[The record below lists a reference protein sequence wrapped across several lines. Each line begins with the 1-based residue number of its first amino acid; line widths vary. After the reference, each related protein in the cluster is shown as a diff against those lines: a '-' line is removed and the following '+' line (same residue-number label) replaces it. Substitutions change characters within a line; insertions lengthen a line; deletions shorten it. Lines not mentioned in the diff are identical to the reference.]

1 MLRDYKEWVCRLLGQ
16 EFGGNQD
23 VARMVGLGLESPPG
37 SDLHIGL
44 RRCDSQKSESFVS
57 ASQQARKNVERLSAL
72 DKATCTTA
80 HSGARSDP
88 NLSHLRSEPKLQ
100 EFASSCED
108 KCQRLSKSLRRSKQ
122 DGM

>member
-1 MLRDYKEWVCRLLGQ
+1 MI
-16 EFGGNQD
+16 
-23 VARMVGLGLESPPG
+23 GLGLESPPA

-44 RRCDSQKSESFVS
+44 RCDSQKGESFVS

-80 HSGARSDP
+80 HSRARSGP
-88 NLSHLRSEPKLQ
+88 RLSYLRSEPKLE

-108 KCQRLSKSLRRSKQ
+108 KCQRLSKNLRRSKQ
-122 DGM
+122 DGT

>member
-44 RRCDSQKSESFVS
+44 RRCDSQKGESFVS
-57 ASQQARKNVERLSAL
+57 ASQQARKNVEGLSAL

-80 HSGARSDP
+80 HSGARSESR
-88 NLSHLRSEPKLQ
+88 LSHLRSEPKLE